1 MYVGV
6 ENLSGMF
13 LSVHKSGGIIY
24 TNKEKTGIA
33 LCFPWKNQVKV
44 NNLPI
49 VMMYLPLWQ

>member
-13 LSVHKSGGIIY
+13 LSGHKSGGIIY

-33 LCFPWKNQVKV
+33 LCFPWKKQVKV

-49 VMMYLPLWQ
+49 VMMYFPL